1 MYIQSLETF
10 TGIKLSLSNFFR
22 CDFYNPL
29 YMMDCRSFWL
39 PFSRLVTTRPQVEQ
53 DPEACLQFLCEV
65 PAKTS
70 TDQDNSSS
78 RIFGKSIFAKLKT
91 LPITQFF
98 SVQTIPIPAGSW
110 SDHNPLPRVSG
121 LRRTAPNDS
130 LLPAHW
136 GPAVRCSDHNPKTGC
151 VAWWT
156 SWVVKPTA
164 QPQRFLNPPFLL
176 QTMYIFKYFFL
187 KCCLLH
193 VFYPPNSSSEI
204 AQEISFRQAHGSF
217 PMKSLLLWQFLTL
230 DEFLPG
236 GPFIILQ
243 NDPALWHRLRKI
255 WFFHLSKIVYLYLM
269 KKMEFI
275 RKPLSPELSTV
286 SDKHIHGVDKFYRM
300 FAGLSSYLLSY
311 ENEIIELEI
320 RFSKRWPKPA
330 K

>member
-22 CDFYNPL
+22 SDFYNPL

-39 PFSRLVTTRPQVEQ
+39 PFSRLFTTRPQVEQ

-110 SDHNPLPRVSG
+110 SDHNPLPRVAG
-121 LRRTAPNDS
+121 LRRAAPNDS

-156 SWVVKPTA
+156 SWVVKP
-164 QPQRFLNPPFLL
+164 R
-176 QTMYIFKYFFL
+176 
-187 KCCLLH
+187 
-193 VFYPPNSSSEI
+193 
-204 AQEISFRQAHGSF
+204 
-217 PMKSLLLWQFLTL
+217 
-230 DEFLPG
+230 
-236 GPFIILQ
+236 
-243 NDPALWHRLRKI
+243 
-255 WFFHLSKIVYLYLM
+255 
-269 KKMEFI
+269 
-275 RKPLSPELSTV
+275 
-286 SDKHIHGVDKFYRM
+286 SD
-300 FAGLSSYLLSY
+300 
-311 ENEIIELEI
+311 
-320 RFSKRWPKPA
+320 
-330 K
+330 